1 MKYWWLDL
9 PYRLHVFL
17 FTLFISPFVAF
28 WHFFFN
34 NFFIFKIPL
43 AFFMLYCQEK
53 FFSIL
58 LGKPFT
64 DNFLETILIGYSLPS
79 AICLLFWNVKVYL
92 AIFNIFIPFKDFD
105 D

>member
-1 MKYWWLDL
+1 VVRFAL
-9 PYRLHVFL
+9 PFACL
-17 FTLFISPFVAF
+17 FVYAF
-28 WHFFFN
+28 YFSVCSVLAFFFN